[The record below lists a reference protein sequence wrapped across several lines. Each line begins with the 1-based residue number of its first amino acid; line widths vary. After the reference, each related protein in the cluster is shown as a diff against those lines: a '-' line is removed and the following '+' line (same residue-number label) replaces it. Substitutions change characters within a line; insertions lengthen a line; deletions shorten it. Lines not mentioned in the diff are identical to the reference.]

1 MLIDIS
7 RVKVSNRIRQDYGDI
22 EDLANDIKENGLI
35 NPPVVTPNFE
45 LIAGERRLRAMKYL
59 GYQQVEVRV
68 MQVKDYEHMLKLEIN
83 ENENRK
89 DFTRLERLE
98 YARRL
103 ERIERVKAKERMESG
118 GVENFPQGEGGKTR
132 DKVAETLG
140 IGSGRQYEKEKYI
153 AEHADKET
161 LDAWDKGKISTHK
174 AYTRIKELEKQ
185 VKELQQKNKELKERG
200 PEVVEKEIVKEV
212 IPEHIKDKLLDL
224 EEEKKILEERA
235 GDLDKARME
244 LTEYNRKKKEIENE
258 MESLMDTMRRL
269 QESYDRKN
277 SRLTLQANLLNKI
290 KMATNPLK
298 KSKGELERL
307 FNNAGELDQIATKEI
322 MSEVNTI
329 YDIARFIEEKAN
341 EIKGEVVYFERE

>member
-1 MLIDIS
+1 MILIRGGNIKMSKLKMLM
-7 RVKVSNRIRQDYGDI
+7 Q
-22 EDLANDIKENGLI
+22 
-35 NPPVVTPNFE
+35 NPTKNSSE
-45 LIAGERRLRAMKYL
+45 GET
-59 GYQQVEVRV
+59 Q
-68 MQVKDYEHMLKLEIN
+68 EIVA
-83 ENENRK
+83 K
-89 DFTRLERLE
+89 
-98 YARRL
+98 
-103 ERIERVKAKERMESG
+103 KA
-118 GVENFPQGEGGKTR
+118 
-132 DKVAETLG
+132 G
-140 IGSGRQYEKEKYI
+140 IGSKDTYRKEKYI
-153 AEHADKET
+153 AKHADKET
-161 LDAWDKGKISTHK
+161 LEAWDKRKISTHK
-174 AYTRIKELEKQ
+174 AYTRIKELEEQ

-200 PEVVEKEIVKEV
+200 PEVVEKEIVREV

>member
-1 MLIDIS
+1 LLIDIS
-7 RVKVSNRIRQDYGDI
+7 RVKISDRIRRDYGDI
-22 EDLANDIKENGLI
+22 EDLASDIKENGLI
-35 NPPVVTPNFE
+35 NPPVVTPDFE

-103 ERIERVKAKERMESG
+103 ERIERVKAKERQGARTDISQNFGTG
-118 GVENFPQGEGGKTR
+118 GRAE
-132 DKVAETLG
+132 DAVAKRLD
-140 IGSGRQYEKEKYI
+140 IGSGEQYRKEKYI

-161 LDAWDKGKISTHK
+161 LEAWDKGKISTHK

-185 VKELQQKNKELKERG
+185 VKELQQKNKELKERK
-200 PEVVEKEIVKEV
+200 PEIIEKEV

-224 EEEKKILEERA
+224 EEEKKILEKRA

-258 MESLMDTMRRL
+258 MENLMDTMRRL
-269 QESYDRKN
+269 QENYDKKN

-307 FNNAGELDQIATKEI
+307 FNSTGELDQIATKEI
-322 MSEVNTI
+322 MSEVNAV
-329 YDIARFIEEKAN
+329 YDIARFIEKKAN